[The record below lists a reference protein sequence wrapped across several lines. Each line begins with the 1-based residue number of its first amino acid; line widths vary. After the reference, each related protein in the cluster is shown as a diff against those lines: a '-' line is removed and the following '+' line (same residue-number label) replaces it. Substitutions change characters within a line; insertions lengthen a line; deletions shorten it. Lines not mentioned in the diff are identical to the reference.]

1 MWGVSTV
8 TMLVLAGILP
18 DFRLQSPD
26 GDSATTIAVTAAVGA
41 GVFGVLSALAW
52 PLLVRLLLL
61 VPALVL
67 GLLVFFLNGSL
78 LLLALRLN
86 PSGQSEAAPETAVI
100 VAAVMSAVAS
110 ATGGALAVRDD
121 DAYRRRL
128 YRLADRRRRGGPA
141 CPSAPGTVFLQL
153 DGVGHDVLVAAV
165 GKGLMPTIAR
175 WLGHDTGHDADPKAG
190 QHGMEHGARPG
201 AREHADRG
209 AGHGMARGA
218 GDGAGLG
225 AGHGMAHGVGDGAGH
240 AVGAGSGDGAGH
252 GAVHGAGYGVRS
264 LVPGHGAVEDA
275 GQGTGHGDGH
285 GTGHHPGRSTAPG
298 PGAGTAP
305 GPAHGPGPAPGPAH
319 GPAPGP
325 GHLPGQSSRPRSR
338 PTHRLTPWRTDWSS
352 QTGASQLGIL
362 HGSNHDVPAFRW
374 YEKETREVMVC
385 NRPTSAAELQR
396 RAVERTGDG
405 GLLSADGAS
414 RGNLFGGGA
423 DEQALV
429 LSIATRRRSPAN
441 RSRAGYFAYF
451 SDPAN
456 AVRTALSFVAEAA
469 REVGQSTRARLRKER
484 PRVARGGLYPF
495 IRAFATVV
503 ERDVVVAA
511 VMGDLL
517 AGRTAVY
524 ADLVAYDEVAHHS
537 GPLGRDA
544 EQVLARLDRS
554 LALIEKVAEH
564 APRPY
569 RIVVLSD
576 HGQSPGETFRARYGL
591 TLGDLVRAG
600 CGLPVPRRA
609 ERTHSGA
616 EARAAVRAALR
627 RPVEEGDE
635 QHRPTRGSEPVVLA
649 SGNLGLV
656 SFPDVPHRMSKEE
669 MDARHP
675 ALLTTLANHPGIG
688 FLLVRSEE
696 HGGVVLGPYG
706 TEIPV
711 DRLDEEPG
719 PLAGFGPGAV
729 EAVRRTHSF
738 PHAADIMVNSFHD
751 PADGEVLS
759 FEEQIGSHGG
769 LGGAQA
775 KPFLLSPLAL
785 SAPVADGE
793 DLIGAEHVH
802 RVLRRWLRESDG
814 PQVPLEPAR
823 EERAA

>member
-26 GDSATTIAVTAAVGA
+26 GDSATTIAVTAAAGA

-121 DAYRRRL
+121 EAYRRRL
-128 YRLADRRRRGGPA
+128 YRLADRRRGRGPA
-141 CPSAPGTVFLQL
+141 CPTTHGTVFIQL
-153 DGVGHDVLVAAV
+153 DGVGHDVLAAAV
-165 GKGLMPTIAR
+165 GKGLMPTVAR
-175 WLGHDTGHDADPKAG
+175 WLGA
-190 QHGMEHGARPG
+190 
-201 AREHADRG
+201 
-209 AGHGMARGA
+209 
-218 GDGAGLG
+218 
-225 AGHGMAHGVGDGAGH
+225 
-240 AVGAGSGDGAGH
+240 
-252 GAVHGAGYGVRS
+252 
-264 LVPGHGAVEDA
+264 
-275 GQGTGHGDGH
+275 
-285 GTGHHPGRSTAPG
+285 G
-298 PGAGTAP
+298 PGVAA
-305 GPAHGPGPAPGPAH
+305 
-319 GPAPGP
+319 
-325 GHLPGQSSRPRSR
+325 R

-362 HGSNHDVPAFRW
+362 HGSNFDVPAFRW
-374 YEKETREVMVC
+374 YEKDSREVVVC

-429 LSIATRRRSPAN
+429 LSVATRRSRAT
-441 RSRAGYFAYF
+441 RSRSGYFAYF

-456 AVRTALSFVAEAA
+456 AVRTALSFVAESG
-469 REVGQSTRARLRKER
+469 REICQSTRARLRKQR

-511 VMGDLL
+511 VTGDML
-517 AGRTAVY
+517 AGRSAVY

-537 GPLGRDA
+537 GPLGRDT

-554 LALIEKVAEH
+554 LALIENVAEH

-591 TLGDLVRAG
+591 TLADLVRAG

-609 ERTHSGA
+609 RRTHSGA
-616 EARAAVRAALR
+616 EARAAVRAALH
-627 RPVEEGDE
+627 RPVEEGGE
-635 QHRPTRGSEPVVLA
+635 QHRPAPRSEPIVLA

-669 MDARHP
+669 IDARHP

-696 HGGVVLGPYG
+696 HGGVVLGAYG
-706 TEIPV
+706 AQIPV
-711 DRLDEEPG
+711 DRLDEDPG

-738 PHAADIMVNSFHD
+738 PHTADIMVNSFHD
-751 PADGEVLS
+751 PADGEVLA

-769 LGGAQA
+769 LGGAQS

-785 SAPVADGE
+785 SAPVEDGAD
-793 DLIGAEHVH
+793 LTGAEQVH
-802 RVLRRWLRESDG
+802 HVLRRWLRESDG
-814 PQVPLEPAR
+814 PQVPLETPR

>member
-1 MWGVSTV
+1 VWGVSTI

-18 DFRLQSPD
+18 DFRLQSAD
-26 GDSATTIAVTAAVGA
+26 GDSSTTIAVTAAIGA
-41 GVFGVLSALAW
+41 GVFGLLSALVW

-78 LLLALRLN
+78 LLLALRLT

-110 ATGGALAVRDD
+110 ATGAALAVRDD

-128 YRLADRRRRGGPA
+128 YRLADRRRGSGPA
-141 CPSAPGTVFLQL
+141 CPATPGTLFLQL
-153 DGVGHDVLVAAV
+153 DGVGHDVLEAAV
-165 GKGLMPTIAR
+165 GKGLMPTVAR
-175 WLGHDTGHDADPKAG
+175 WLGHDP
-190 QHGMEHGARPG
+190 
-201 AREHADRG
+201 
-209 AGHGMARGA
+209 
-218 GDGAGLG
+218 DGSA
-225 AGHGMAHGVGDGAGH
+225 
-240 AVGAGSGDGAGH
+240 
-252 GAVHGAGYGVRS
+252 Y
-264 LVPGHGAVEDA
+264 P
-275 GQGTGHGDGH
+275 
-285 GTGHHPGRSTAPG
+285 
-298 PGAGTAP
+298 
-305 GPAHGPGPAPGPAH
+305 
-319 GPAPGP
+319 
-325 GHLPGQSSRPRSR
+325 R

-374 YEKETREVMVC
+374 YEKDTRVVMVC

-396 RAVERTGDG
+396 RAVRHTGDG

-429 LSIATRRRSPAN
+429 LSIAARRRSRET

-456 AVRTALSFVAEAA
+456 AVRTALSFVAEVG
-469 REVGQSTRARLRKER
+469 REIGQSTRARLAKQR

-495 IRAFATVV
+495 VRAFATVV

-511 VMGDLL
+511 VMGDML

-537 GPLGRDA
+537 GPLSRDA

-554 LALIEKVAEH
+554 LALIENVAEH

-627 RPVEEGDE
+627 RPVEETDE
-635 QHRPTRGSEPVVLA
+635 GYRPSRDSEPIVLA
-649 SGNLGLV
+649 SGNLGLI

-669 MDARHP
+669 IDARHP
-675 ALLTTLANHPGIG
+675 ALLSTLANHPGIG

-696 HGGVVLGPYG
+696 HGGVVLGAYN
-706 TEIPV
+706 TQIPL
-711 DRLDEEPG
+711 DRLDEDPG

-738 PHAADIMVNSFHD
+738 PHTADIMVNSFHD
-751 PADGEVLS
+751 PADGEVLA

-769 LGGAQA
+769 LGGAQGR
-775 KPFLLSPLAL
+775 PFLLSPLAL
-785 SAPVADGE
+785 TAPVEDGE

-802 RVLRRWLRESDG
+802 HVLRRWLHESNG
-814 PQVPLEPAR
+814 PQVPVETAP